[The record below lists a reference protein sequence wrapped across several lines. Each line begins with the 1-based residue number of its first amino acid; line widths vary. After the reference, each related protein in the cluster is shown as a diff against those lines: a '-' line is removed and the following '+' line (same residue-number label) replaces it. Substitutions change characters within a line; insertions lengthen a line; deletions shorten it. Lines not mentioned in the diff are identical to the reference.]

1 MKPTPSVRH
10 NVIANF
16 AGSAWTKFLGLA
28 FVPIYIKL
36 MGVEVYGLLGIFMSL
51 VALLSLLEMG
61 LSATLSRELSRLSA
75 VKNSDQESRDLVRT
89 FEVVYWVIGIL
100 IGIAVVMLAPLMAK
114 YWINSTNFSSE
125 MVEQALV
132 IMGVSIAFQWPGT
145 IYSGGLVG
153 LQRQVVL
160 NVIRSVSVTV
170 QHGGAVLVLLYVSPS
185 ILSFFL
191 WQAFVALL
199 TTIVL
204 AIWLWKSLAESGRQ
218 SKFDK
223 GLIVKNWQFAS
234 GMIGISLVTVIL
246 TQLDKI
252 ILSKMLTLEM
262 FGYYMLAFS
271 VANALHGLVNPIF
284 SGLFP
289 RFTQLVA
296 SAEESNL
303 VTLYHKGCQLLSIFV
318 LPVAITIAVFA
329 KEILTL
335 WLGGTMAAQNSHQ
348 ILTLLIIG
356 TALNALMILPFALQ
370 LAYGWTKL
378 AIYKNVV
385 AIIFLV
391 PLIVWMVQM
400 YQGIGAAWAWIILN
414 LAYLI
419 FEVPI
424 MHRRLLK
431 GEMGKW
437 YSRDVF
443 LPILIVS
450 TIGLIAHEILP
461 VDSSK
466 MIMLLGVLSTLALS
480 FIASAWATGHLNI
493 QFIQLLKANDG
504 RKSNLAESID
514 SIEQSPK

>member
-1 MKPTPSVRH
+1 
-10 NVIANF
+10 
-16 AGSAWTKFLGLA
+16 
-28 FVPIYIKL
+28 
-36 MGVEVYGLLGIFMSL
+36 
-51 VALLSLLEMG
+51 
-61 LSATLSRELSRLSA
+61 
-75 VKNSDQESRDLVRT
+75 
-89 FEVVYWVIGIL
+89 
-100 IGIAVVMLAPLMAK
+100 
-114 YWINSTNFSSE
+114 
-125 MVEQALV
+125 
-132 IMGVSIAFQWPGT
+132 
-145 IYSGGLVG
+145 
-153 LQRQVVL
+153 
-160 NVIRSVSVTV
+160 VSVTV
-170 QHGGAVLVLLYVSPS
+170 QHGGAVLVLLFISPS
-185 ILSFFL
+185 IILFFL
-191 WQAFVALL
+191 WLFFVALL

-204 AIWLWKSLAESGRQ
+204 AARLWKLLPKSGHRN
-218 SKFDK
+218 KFDK
-223 GLIVKNWQFAS
+223 NLLVKNWRFAS
-234 GMIGISLVTVIL
+234 GMMGISLVTVIL

-262 FGYYMLAFS
+262 FGYYMLALS
-271 VANALHGLVNPIF
+271 VANTVRGLVIPIF
-284 SGLFP
+284 SALFP
-289 RFTQLVA
+289 KFTQLVA

-303 VTLYHKGCQLLSIFV
+303 ITLYHKSCQLMSVFM
-318 LPVAITIAVFA
+318 LPLAVTIAIFA

-335 WLGGTMAAQNSHQ
+335 WLGDTMAAQSSHQ

-391 PLIVWMVQM
+391 PLMVWMVQM

-414 LAYLI
+414 FGYLI

-450 TIGLIAHEILP
+450 TIGLIAREILP

-466 MIMLLGVLSTLALS
+466 IIILLVVLSTFTLS
-480 FIASAWATGHLNI
+480 FVVSAWATGHLNI
-493 QFIQLLKANDG
+493 QMIQLLKANG
-504 RKSNLAESID
+504 RRKSDLAESID
-514 SIEQSPK
+514 STKQSPK

>member
-1 MKPTPSVRH
+1 M
-10 NVIANF
+10 
-16 AGSAWTKFLGLA
+16 
-28 FVPIYIKL
+28 
-36 MGVEVYGLLGIFMSL
+36 
-51 VALLSLLEMG
+51 
-61 LSATLSRELSRLSA
+61 
-75 VKNSDQESRDLVRT
+75 
-89 FEVVYWVIGIL
+89 
-100 IGIAVVMLAPLMAK
+100 
-114 YWINSTNFSSE
+114 
-125 MVEQALV
+125 
-132 IMGVSIAFQWPGT
+132 
-145 IYSGGLVG
+145 
-153 LQRQVVL
+153 
-160 NVIRSVSVTV
+160 
-170 QHGGAVLVLLYVSPS
+170 
-185 ILSFFL
+185 
-191 WQAFVALL
+191 
-199 TTIVL
+199 
-204 AIWLWKSLAESGRQ
+204 
-218 SKFDK
+218 
-223 GLIVKNWQFAS
+223 
-234 GMIGISLVTVIL
+234 GISFVTVIL

-262 FGYYMLAFS
+262 FGYYMLALS
-271 VANALHGLVNPIF
+271 VANTVRGLVIPIF
-284 SGLFP
+284 SALFP
-289 RFTQLVA
+289 KFTQLVA

-303 VTLYHKGCQLLSIFV
+303 IALYHKSCQLMSVFV

-391 PLIVWMVQM
+391 PLMVWMVQM

-450 TIGLIAHEILP
+450 TIGWIAHEILP
-461 VDSSK
+461 ADSSK
-466 MIMLLGVLSTLALS
+466 MIMLLGIFSTLTLS

-493 QFIQLLKANDG
+493 QFIQLLKANDRRNSG
-504 RKSNLAESID
+504 LAESID
-514 SIEQSPK
+514 SIEQLPK